1 MHNNH
6 FTVIDRLYGNA
17 CYYGVEI
24 KTENGDI
31 FRYDLISPCKEEAKR
46 LAERLS
52 AVNDISPIH
61 FKDIVRDYLTELYLS
76 AIEANGLTATI

>member
-17 CYYGVEI
+17 CYYGVEK

-31 FRYDLISPCKEEAKR
+31 FRYDLISP
-46 LAERLS
+46 
-52 AVNDISPIH
+52 
-61 FKDIVRDYLTELYLS
+61 
-76 AIEANGLTATI
+76 